1 MQGHSTPRLSAPCG
15 FHGNRTLCP
24 HCRLDLR
31 SVPSN
36 TALLGCDAI
45 KTFHSIPPERRPSP
59 EFSGSLIFSCLAP
72 LLCPLP
78 PCSGLKSLPVS
89 RDRPAIDQAL
99 AGLVWGITFLKLYFD
114 LEDNFLQY
122 SVGLF
127 HTKTP
132 ISRKYTYIPSLLN
145 LPCNPPPHPTLDA
158 VTGCRLSSPCDS
170 ATWDL
175 TFKPQ
180 L

>member
-1 MQGHSTPRLSAPCG
+1 MLSKH
-15 FHGNRTLCP
+15 F
-24 HCRLDLR
+24 
-31 SVPSN
+31 
-36 TALLGCDAI
+36 I
-45 KTFHSIPPERRPSP
+45 SIPPERRPSP
-59 EFSGSLIFSCLAP
+59 EFSGSLIFFYLVH
-72 LLCPLP
+72 LLCLLP
-78 PCSGLKSLPVS
+78 HCSGLKSLPLS
-89 RDRPAIDQAL
+89 HYRPAIDQAL

-122 SVGLF
+122 CVGLS

-132 ISRKYTYIPSLLN
+132 ISRKYMYIPSLLN
-145 LPCNPPPHPTLDA
+145 LPLNPPPHPTIEA